1 MPVVHAFYWHIM
13 ISLFTYSLY
22 EYIYFLLFQS
32 VIFGSSADS
41 TTVLLPRIL
50 YVCAVCAAVSSW
62 YTRTVCEMSYSCFM
76 PLAIQSLIAFGTL
89 SMYSRESRAWVCRP
103 LVPRYKSRCSS
114 AGVLTSQC
122 LLVVNSFRGS
132 YGNFERAS
140 LVCSPL
146 PPHKTH
152 PFRKVEKLCVLHVSH
167 FNHGMAHPEF
177 CLFFVFFFIFVVV
190 VLLWV
195 EKFEKTVMGRLW
207 RTLINLLLSK

>member
-1 MPVVHAFYWHIM
+1 M
-13 ISLFTYSLY
+13 IHSHCVWN
-22 EYIYFLLFQS
+22 
-32 VIFGSSADS
+32 VIFLFYAVGNSISDCVRH
-41 TTVLLPRIL
+41 TL
-50 YVCAVCAAVSSW
+50 YVLSWVARLSLSPTCAALQ
-62 YTRTVCEMSYSCFM
+62 E
-76 PLAIQSLIAFGTL
+76 PL
-89 SMYSRESRAWVCRP
+89 R
-103 LVPRYKSRCSS
+103 SS

-195 EKFEKTVMGRLW
+195 EKFGKTVMGRLW